1 MKVSAAMNN
10 EAEIWKDVKG
20 YEGLYQV
27 SNLGRVK
34 SLNYNHTK
42 KSKIM
47 KQQLSQ
53 YNYLHIILQNGT
65 IPKRFAV
72 HRLVAEAFIVNTDNK
87 TQVNHIDGNKTNN
100 NVNNLE
106 WCTPKE
112 NTTHAIEKG
121 LRKIYK
127 PSKEELEEW
136 YVNQKMPLNEI
147 IRQKKMNLVTIK
159 KYLNEYGIEMRSHS
173 ESCTRLLITKE
184 FLEKEL
190 KTKTQTQIA
199 KEIGCNRKTIGKYKK
214 KFNL

>member
-1 MKVSAAMNN
+1 MQFT
-10 EAEIWKDVKG
+10 AEELATEEWRDVVG
-20 YEGLYQV
+20 YEGRYQV
-27 SNLGRVK
+27 SNLGRIK

-65 IPKRFAV
+65 IPKRFSV

-100 NVNNLE
+100 NANNLE

-112 NTTHAIEKG
+112 NTTHAIENG

-199 KEIGCNRKTIGKYKK
+199 KEIGCHRKTIGKYKK